1 MAAHDMSLAMV
12 PCTNC
17 RHTYPDTAL
26 FCPNCGRPMEAR
38 RHVDNPTGRI
48 TWTIGCL
55 NPKHFH
61 TRGYMNAAI
70 AEIQLEKLLHH

>member
-1 MAAHDMSLAMV
+1 MPSSITLRFRQKEQPMK
-12 PCTNC
+12 NNW
-17 RHTYPDTAL
+17 
-26 FCPNCGRPMEAR
+26 FCPNCGQPMEAQ

-61 TRGYMNAAI
+61 THGYMNAAI
-70 AEIQLEKLLHH
+70 AEIQLGKLLRQ

>member
-1 MAAHDMSLAMV
+1 
-12 PCTNC
+12 
-17 RHTYPDTAL
+17 
-26 FCPNCGRPMEAR
+26 MEAR

-70 AEIQLEKLLHH
+70 AEIQLEKLLRQ

>member
-1 MAAHDMSLAMV
+1 MK
-12 PCTNC
+12 NNW
-17 RHTYPDTAL
+17 
-26 FCPNCGRPMEAR
+26 FCPNCGQPMCSQ

-70 AEIQLEKLLHH
+70 AEIQLEKLLHQ